1 MGTRYEMSPDFGV
14 EFYSTEGDTVR
25 IFPCGEVH
33 FKPNNAERS
42 LVVNEQ
48 VRYNMGDGEP
58 ARARVLSTG
67 PPKKARAAPNLSLP
81 LSDTQIQQLRA
92 DLRSA
97 KEPEPYDPRRLSN
110 RRREGRGG
118 GFIATQGAFTLS
130 GGNAKGGG

>member
-1 MGTRYEMSPDFGV
+1 MG
-14 EFYSTEGDTVR
+14 YSTEGDTVR
-25 IFPCGEVH
+25 VFPGGEVH

-48 VRYNMGDGEP
+48 VRYAMGGGEP

-67 PPKKARAAPNLSLP
+67 PPKKARAAPDLSLP

-97 KEPEPYDPRRLSN
+97 QEPEPYSPRRLSN
-110 RRREGRGG
+110 NRREGRGG
-118 GFIATQGAFTLS
+118 GFIPTGGSYTLS
-130 GGNAKGGG
+130 GGSNAGTD